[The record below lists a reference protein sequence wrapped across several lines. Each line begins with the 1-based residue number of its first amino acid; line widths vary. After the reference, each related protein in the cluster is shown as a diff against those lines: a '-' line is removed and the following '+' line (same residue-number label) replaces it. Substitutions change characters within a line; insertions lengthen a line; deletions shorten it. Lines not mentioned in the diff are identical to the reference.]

1 MTFSPCGQQPRE
13 VRLESERAFSDLV
26 QLELLKF
33 QTRFSGLIEDYL
45 LEVFDQLTNYDQT
58 EEEDD

>member
-1 MTFSPCGQQPRE
+1 
-13 VRLESERAFSDLV
+13 LESERAFSDLV
-26 QLELLKF
+26 QLEMLKF

-58 EEEDD
+58 EEKDD